1 MALVNGVKSLGT
13 IPNDEHWRKM
23 LAEDLTAFDI
33 IRPQFTGSMLVT
45 FHFNEGTLSTIEWL
59 KQYEKSMKKFSGS
72 HNKER
77 MNVSGLKA
85 EKSQ

>member
-1 MALVNGVKSLGT
+1 ML
-13 IPNDEHWRKM
+13 NDEHWRKI
-23 LAEDLTAFDI
+23 LAEALIALDV
-33 IRPQFTGSMLVT
+33 IRPHFTGSMAVT

-77 MNVSGLKA
+77 MDVNGLKA